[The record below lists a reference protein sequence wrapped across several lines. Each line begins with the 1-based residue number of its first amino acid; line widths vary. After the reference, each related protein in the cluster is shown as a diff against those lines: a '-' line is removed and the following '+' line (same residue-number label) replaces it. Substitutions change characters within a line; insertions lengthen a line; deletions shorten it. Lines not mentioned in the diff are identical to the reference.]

1 LLDRQKLAADS
12 EGRMELMLQTV
23 LYVLL
28 TPSAPIW
35 RYLLLV
41 VAGVIIGTT
50 IAKGWRQ
57 WIE

>member
-1 LLDRQKLAADS
+1 
-12 EGRMELMLQTV
+12 MELMLQTV

-28 TPSAPIW
+28 TPTAPIW

-41 VAGVIIGTT
+41 VTGVIIGTT